1 MDVEIKE
8 SEFHARGRIIRNY
21 MKERNNCVVLKI
33 DTHMGKVEDM
43 SPFGFHFEFDEKKY
57 KERKKQIRREKIT
70 WFFAWLAYYHH
81 KFGIRHITL
90 ISILA
95 AYICLG
101 GFLFQKLE
109 SPREIEELQETL
121 KSMNEIIKNETM
133 DIIKITLTTNGE
145 DRNQKLGDL
154 LRAYHRILL
163 ETEGKFHGSAWH
175 KSENLDMNLMW
186 YFSSATFYS
195 MTLFSTIGYGTIT
208 CQTFWG
214 KTVSMVYASIG
225 LPIMLLVLGDIG
237 VWFQKVMTNAY
248 IFVMLKYKSLRKQSI
263 EIKRKETLL
272 PMWLAML
279 VVFTYI
285 IICTL
290 TILLFDDNEGDEP
303 GINFFDAFYFTFI
316 SLTTIGLGDVMPYNI
331 QYSPFLPLA
340 FLLGLALISIVNTSI
355 YSTLYQS
362 FYNLIYS
369 LEDQLDRIH
378 NSRRRGAGYRVFQD
392 MESTFQMLVCTF
404 PPSPAHSR
412 IRFASLI
419 RDSFREAKKES
430 AQPKV
435 RTRTESDIPDGFQQ
449 WMAKRSRRLHSADD
463 EMKEK
468 RRAPTL
474 GALGGFDMS
483 LFKPRNR
490 STTSPFCHTDEEV
503 DTDESV

>member
-1 MDVEIKE
+1 
-8 SEFHARGRIIRNY
+8 
-21 MKERNNCVVLKI
+21 
-33 DTHMGKVEDM
+33 
-43 SPFGFHFEFDEKKY
+43 
-57 KERKKQIRREKIT
+57 
-70 WFFAWLAYYHH
+70 
-81 KFGIRHITL
+81 
-90 ISILA
+90 
-95 AYICLG
+95 
-101 GFLFQKLE
+101 
-109 SPREIEELQETL
+109 
-121 KSMNEIIKNETM
+121 
-133 DIIKITLTTNGE
+133 
-145 DRNQKLGDL
+145 
-154 LRAYHRILL
+154 
-163 ETEGKFHGSAWH
+163 
-175 KSENLDMNLMW
+175 
-186 YFSSATFYS
+186 
-195 MTLFSTIGYGTIT
+195 
-208 CQTFWG
+208 
-214 KTVSMVYASIG
+214 
-225 LPIMLLVLGDIG
+225 
-237 VWFQKVMTNAY
+237 
-248 IFVMLKYKSLRKQSI
+248 
-263 EIKRKETLL
+263 
-272 PMWLAML
+272 
-279 VVFTYI
+279 
-285 IICTL
+285 
-290 TILLFDDNEGDEP
+290 
-303 GINFFDAFYFTFI
+303 
-316 SLTTIGLGDVMPYNI
+316 MPYNI